1 MKNKGKSKEGVDK
14 DGVVGHTD
22 DFVFEE
28 TEEGRTEAHPEDKI
42 KKLQKKLK
50 ECLSEKQE
58 YLNGWQRAKADIVN
72 LRKDEEKRRADLSIF
87 VQEGL
92 FFELLP
98 ALDSFDM
105 AFENKET
112 WEKVDENW
120 RIGVEHI
127 HTQLLTIFQQYNFVP
142 FDPIGEKFDPAK
154 HNSVESVTTEKKNE
168 DNKVIK
174 VLQKGYTFNGKVV
187 RPANVKVAQYKK

>member
-58 YLNGWQRAKADIVN
+58 YLNGWQRAKADLVN
-72 LRKDEEKRRADLSIF
+72 LRKDEEKRRTELSAF

-105 AFENKET
+105 AFGNKEA
-112 WEKVDENW
+112 WERVDKNW

-127 HTQLLTIFQQYNFVP
+127 YTQLMTMLQQHNFVQ
-142 FDPIGEKFDPAK
+142 FNPIGEKFNPVEHD
-154 HNSVESVTTEKKNE
+154 SVESVATEKKNE
-168 DNKVIK
+168 NNIITE
-174 VLQKGYTFNGKVV
+174 VLQKGYKVNDKII
-187 RPANVKVAQYKK
+187 RPAKVKVAEYKK